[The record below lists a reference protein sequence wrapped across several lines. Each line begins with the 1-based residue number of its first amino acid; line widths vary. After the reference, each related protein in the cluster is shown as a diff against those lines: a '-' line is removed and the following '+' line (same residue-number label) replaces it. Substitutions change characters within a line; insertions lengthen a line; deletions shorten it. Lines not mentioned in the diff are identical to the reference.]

1 MTRNIYLKGRMGKLF
16 GEHHRL
22 NCKTVQ
28 EAMHAIDTMKGG
40 LRQYLMDCT
49 ENNVKFTVQKGE
61 EFLTNQTAGIEL
73 AKDDIIITPV
83 PSGAAKDGMKE
94 LIIGILLIIIGLS
107 IGDEK
112 VTMTKGAQMLVTV
125 GTQLALNGIV
135 KLMTD
140 EPESLDEQES
150 TLFNGPINNT
160 KSGIPVPLAY
170 GRMEVGGAVINFGF
184 TDYRITGNQG
194 YQFVSKGTSS
204 GTGTGGGGGGSA
216 GGKSKLKI
224 LTGHKRNNMAR
235 NTSTGVK

>member
-94 LIIGILLIIIGLS
+94 LIIGILLIIIGLTTGS
-107 IGDEK
+107 GESL
-112 VTMTKGAQMLVTV
+112 TKGAQMLVTV

-216 GGKSKLKI
+216 GGKSNSEDSNW
-224 LTGHKRNNMAR
+224 TQEE
-235 NTSTGVK
+235 

>member
-40 LRQYLMDCT
+40 VRQYLMDCT

-94 LIIGILLIIIGLS
+94 LIIGVLLIIIGL
-107 IGDEK
+107 
-112 VTMTKGAQMLVTV
+112 TMGSGTMSKGAQMLVTV

-216 GGKSKLKI
+216 GGKSNSEDSNW
-224 LTGHKRNNMAR
+224 TQEE
-235 NTSTGVK
+235 

>member
-107 IGDEK
+107 TGDAGSLS
-112 VTMTKGAQMLVTV
+112 KGAQLLVTV

-216 GGKSKLKI
+216 GGKSNSEDSNW
-224 LTGHKRNNMAR
+224 TQEE
-235 NTSTGVK
+235 

>member
-40 LRQYLMDCT
+40 VRQYLMDCT

-94 LIIGILLIIIGLS
+94 LIIGVLLIIIGLS
-107 IGDEK
+107 MGDPG
-112 VTMTKGAQMLVTV
+112 TMSKGAQMLVTV

-216 GGKSKLKI
+216 GGKSNSEDSNW
-224 LTGHKRNNMAR
+224 TQEE
-235 NTSTGVK
+235 

>member
-1 MTRNIYLKGRMGKLF
+1 MGKLF

-28 EAMHAIDTMKGG
+28 EAMHAIDVMKGG
-40 LRQYLMDCT
+40 MRQYLIDCT
-49 ENNVKFTVQKGE
+49 ENGVKFTVQKGE
-61 EFLTNQTAGIEL
+61 DFLTNQTAGIEL

-83 PSGAAKDGMKE
+83 PSGKKDGIKE
-94 LIIGILLIIIGLS
+94 LIIGVLLIIIGLS
-107 IGDEK
+107 IGDPG
-112 VTMTKGAQMLVTV
+112 TMSKGAQMLVTV
-125 GTQLALNGIV
+125 GTQLALNGII

-150 TLFNGPINNT
+150 SLFNGPINNT
-160 KSGIPVPLAY
+160 KSGIPVPLCY
-170 GRMEVGGAVINFGF
+170 GRTEVGGAVINFGF

-216 GGKSKLKI
+216 GGKS
-224 LTGHKRNNMAR
+224 NNEDS
-235 NTSTGVK
+235 NWVQEE

>member
-40 LRQYLMDCT
+40 VRQYLMDCT

-94 LIIGILLIIIGLS
+94 LIIGVLLIIIGLS
-107 IGDEK
+107 MGDPG
-112 VTMTKGAQMLVTV
+112 TMSKGAQMLVTV

-170 GRMEVGGAVINFGF
+170 GRMEVGGAVVNFGF

-216 GGKSKLKI
+216 GGKS
-224 LTGHKRNNMAR
+224 NSEDSNW
-235 NTSTGVK
+235 VQEE

>member
-40 LRQYLMDCT
+40 VRQYLMDCT

-94 LIIGILLIIIGLS
+94 LIIGILLIIIGLTTGS
-107 IGDEK
+107 GESL
-112 VTMTKGAQMLVTV
+112 TKGAQMLVTV

-216 GGKSKLKI
+216 GGKSNSEEDSNW
-224 LTGHKRNNMAR
+224 TQEE
-235 NTSTGVK
+235 

>member
-1 MTRNIYLKGRMGKLF
+1 MGKLF

-40 LRQYLMDCT
+40 VRQYLMDCT

-94 LIIGILLIIIGLS
+94 LIIGVLLIIIGLS
-107 IGDEK
+107 MGDPG
-112 VTMTKGAQMLVTV
+112 TMSKGAQMLVTV

-216 GGKSKLKI
+216 GGKSNSEDSNW
-224 LTGHKRNNMAR
+224 TQEE
-235 NTSTGVK
+235 

>member
-40 LRQYLMDCT
+40 VRQYLMDCT

-94 LIIGILLIIIGLS
+94 LIIGVLLIIIGLS
-107 IGDEK
+107 IGDPG
-112 VTMTKGAQMLVTV
+112 TMSKGAQMLVTV
-125 GTQLALNGIV
+125 GTQLALNGII

-150 TLFNGPINNT
+150 SLFNGPINNT
-160 KSGIPVPLAY
+160 KSGIPVPLCY

-216 GGKSKLKI
+216 GGKSNSEDSNW
-224 LTGHKRNNMAR
+224 TQEE
-235 NTSTGVK
+235 

>member
-40 LRQYLMDCT
+40 VRQYLMDCT

-83 PSGAAKDGMKE
+83 PSGAAIDGMKE
-94 LIIGILLIIIGLS
+94 LIIGVLLIVIGLS
-107 IGDEK
+107 MGDPG
-112 VTMTKGAQMLVTV
+112 TMSKGAQMLVTV

-170 GRMEVGGAVINFGF
+170 GRMEVGGAVVNFGF

-204 GTGTGGGGGGSA
+204 GTGTSGGGGGGGTGSSA
-216 GGKSKLKI
+216 KDSNWIQYDSK
-224 LTGHKRNNMAR
+224 
-235 NTSTGVK
+235 

>member
-49 ENNVKFTVQKGE
+49 ENGVKITVQKGE

-83 PSGAAKDGMKE
+83 PSGAKDGMKE
-94 LIIGILLIIIGLS
+94 LIIGVLLIIIGLS
-107 IGDEK
+107 IGDGS
-112 VTMTKGAQMLVTV
+112 TMTKGAQMLVTV

-170 GRMEVGGAVINFGF
+170 GRMEVGGAVVNFGF

-204 GTGTGGGGGGSA
+204 GSGTGGGGGGGGTGSSA
-216 GGKSKLKI
+216 EDSNWIQYDSK
-224 LTGHKRNNMAR
+224 
-235 NTSTGVK
+235 

>member
-94 LIIGILLIIIGLS
+94 LIIGILLIIIGLTTGS
-107 IGDEK
+107 GESL
-112 VTMTKGAQMLVTV
+112 TKGAQMLVTV

-170 GRMEVGGAVINFGF
+170 GRMEVGGAVVNFGF
-184 TDYRITGNQG
+184 TDYRIRGNQG

-216 GGKSKLKI
+216 GGRS
-224 LTGHKRNNMAR
+224 NNEDS
-235 NTSTGVK
+235 NWVQEE